1 MMVNQVGTAGAPII
15 EILRKSNLQ
24 NVIVIV
30 TRYFGGILLGTG
42 GLVKAYSTACK
53 DAIESAELTQ
63 MKLCEEFEVEVSY
76 NYHNILLHYFKTDS
90 IIVKDSTFDDKIVI
104 HIIVDAEKS
113 ASVIDKIIE
122 KTDRTAKVVS
132 KGTYYN

>member
-1 MMVNQVGTAGAPII
+1 MMVNRVGTAGAPII
-15 EILRKSNLQ
+15 EILRKANLQ
-24 NVIVIV
+24 NIIVIV

-53 DAIESAELTQ
+53 DAIESAELIQ
-63 MKLCEEFEVEVSY
+63 MKLCEELEVEISY
-76 NYHNILLHYFKTDS
+76 NYHNILLHYFKLDS
-90 IIVKDSTFDDKIVI
+90 IIVKNSNFDDKIVM

-113 ASVIDKIIE
+113 SLIVDKIIE
-122 KTDRTAKVVS
+122 KTDRTAKVIS